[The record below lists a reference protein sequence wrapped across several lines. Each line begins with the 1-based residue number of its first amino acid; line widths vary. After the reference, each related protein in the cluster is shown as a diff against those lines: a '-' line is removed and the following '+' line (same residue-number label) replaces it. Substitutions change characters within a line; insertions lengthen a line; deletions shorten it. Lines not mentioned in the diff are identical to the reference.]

1 MRACRRGRAWHRRR
15 SGRHRCRCKL
25 ERGARRHLAAA
36 ARAAGAAG
44 LPRAVGRRH
53 AGRRWDRRAGVAL
66 RVGDRRQSSRCR
78 SSRGQ
83 GEPSCSPERNAPIV
97 RMRARAGARAGGR
110 CHPRDAEARTG
121 GPRACAASCARLCGA
136 RHAAEGPAPAGRRR
150 ALRRRARRGGR
161 NARRLVVPANSIRR
175 TCSRR
180 ATRFSEPKNIKS
192 GQPPPLRVPADAPP
206 RAPFE

>member
-1 MRACRRGRAWHRRR
+1 MPECRPSPSKASKASRPMPGRAWC
-15 SGRHRCRCKL
+15 S
-25 ERGARRHLAAA
+25 
-36 ARAAGAAG
+36 
-44 LPRAVGRRH
+44 RRH
-53 AGRRWDRRAGVAL
+53 AAGDGRASSARPCRRALDSTPVKARFQAL
-66 RVGDRRQSSRCR
+66 AP
-78 SSRGQ
+78 RGAARHAAAD
-83 GEPSCSPERNAPIV
+83 ERPTP
-97 RMRARAGARAGGR
+97 RRARALGQVDQERRRQTGLRQLVVFALLASRQVGVVTRATLRLVPAAHARA
-110 CHPRDAEARTG
+110 PL
-121 GPRACAASCARLCGA
+121 PARLCGA